1 MIKPA
6 SLNELFSLLNEMTL
20 AKHRENA
27 FSPSKNFQL
36 AEHTLIISYLSSLLV
51 LVALI
56 FYTREF
62 DTSPQANQAAFLLYI
77 INIGLSI
84 TYLLT
89 IIIGIAI
96 ILWKQRK
103 NPYSAIMQR
112 LNHDLHGDL
121 PFLSQ
126 LQKFDTSTLQYALI
140 QYRQSWGISENRVS
154 LLAGNLRKLGLFP
167 ALAAASISA
176 STLMKEGTSFPLWL
190 PIILAAA
197 FSIIGFIALGQRERP
212 QQVIELLEYAIET
225 SKGIDIAETGGDKAK
240 ESNYQQR
247 SATVA

>member
-1 MIKPA
+1 
-6 SLNELFSLLNEMTL
+6 MTL
-20 AKHRENA
+20 AKHGENA

-36 AEHTLIISYLSSLLV
+36 TEHTLIISYLSSLLV
-51 LVALI
+51 LVSLI

-62 DTSPQANQAAFLLYI
+62 DTSPKFNQAAFLLYI

-84 TYLLT
+84 AYLLT
-89 IIIGIAI
+89 IIIGIGL

-112 LNHDLHGDL
+112 LNHDLQGDL
-121 PFLSQ
+121 PFISQ

-176 STLMKEGTSFPLWL
+176 STLMKEDTSFPLWL
-190 PIILAAA
+190 PIILAAV

-225 SKGIDIAETGGDKAK
+225 SKGIDIAEIGGDKSK

-247 SATVA
+247 STTEA

>member
-1 MIKPA
+1 
-6 SLNELFSLLNEMTL
+6 MTL
-20 AKHRENA
+20 AKHGENS

-36 AEHTLIISYLSSLLV
+36 AEHTLIISYLSSFLL

-62 DTSPQANQAAFLLYI
+62 DTPPQVDQITSLLYI
-77 INIGLSI
+77 TNIGLSI
-84 TYLLT
+84 AYLLT
-89 IIIGIAI
+89 IIIGITQ

-112 LNHDLHGDL
+112 LNYGLHGDL

-126 LQKFDTSTLQYALI
+126 LQKFDTATLQYALI

-154 LLAGNLRKLGLFP
+154 LLTGNLRKLGLFP

-176 STLMKEGTSFPLWL
+176 STLMKDDSSFLLWL
-190 PIILAAA
+190 PVVLAAV

-225 SKGIDIAETGGDKAK
+225 SKEVDSAEPAGDEIKENNYHQRAATGA
-240 ESNYQQR
+240 
-247 SATVA
+247 

>member
-20 AKHRENA
+20 AKHGENA

-36 AEHTLIISYLSSLLV
+36 TEHILIISYLSSLLA

-62 DTSPQANQAAFLLYI
+62 DTPPLVDQATFLLYI
-77 INIGLSI
+77 TNIVLSI
-84 TYLLT
+84 AYLLT
-89 IIIGIAI
+89 IIIGIAQ

-112 LNHDLHGDL
+112 LNYGLHGDL

-126 LQKFDTSTLQYALI
+126 LQKFDTATLQYALI

-154 LLAGNLRKLGLFP
+154 LLTGNLRKLGLFP

-176 STLMKEGTSFPLWL
+176 STLMKDDSSFLLWL
-190 PIILAAA
+190 PVVLAAV

-225 SKGIDIAETGGDKAK
+225 SKEVDSAESAGDEIK
-240 ESNYQQR
+240 ESNYHQR
-247 SATVA
+247 AATEA